1 MTASW
6 INYHLQSSYNY
17 FVENYDV
24 FIGNVTDVSEEN
36 DADIFREFSTTPTN
50 NAEKISNHT
59 KIK

>member
-1 MTASW
+1 
-6 INYHLQSSYNY
+6 
-17 FVENYDV
+17 VENYDV